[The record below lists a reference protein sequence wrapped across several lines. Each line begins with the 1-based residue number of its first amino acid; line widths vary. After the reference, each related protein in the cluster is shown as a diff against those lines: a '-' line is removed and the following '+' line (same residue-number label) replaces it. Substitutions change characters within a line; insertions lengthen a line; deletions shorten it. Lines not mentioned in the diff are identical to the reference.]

1 MYNSKRCSSKNF
13 HANFFFLSLFSF
25 LLLKVNLSFTTRLFT
40 RWNVASKIFN
50 VRLRHSLFLAIL
62 WRMCTTPLIIFL
74 FLDKSLILGGQS
86 SSSSSKRKQKRKKKR
101 NERKIINS
109 TQQNKTKQNKIKIST
124 IPLYLLALPSFLSF
138 IHSRFNYNFYIP
150 LLFLI

>member
-62 WRMCTTPLIIFL
+62 WRMCTTPLNIFL

-86 SSSSSKRKQKRKKKR
+86 SSSSSKRKHKRKKKKKCKK
-101 NERKIINS
+101 N
-109 TQQNKTKQNKIKIST
+109 NKFQ
-124 IPLYLLALPSFLSF
+124 PSPF
-138 IHSRFNYNFYIP
+138 IY
-150 LLFLI
+150 LLFLPFFHSFIQGLIIIFIFHYYF

>member
-25 LLLKVNLSFTTRLFT
+25 LLLKVNLSFTTRLFL

-74 FLDKSLILGGQS
+74 FLDKSLILGGAEFFFFLQA
-86 SSSSSKRKQKRKKKR
+86 KAKKKKKKR

-109 TQQNKTKQNKIKIST
+109 TQQNKPKQNKIK
-124 IPLYLLALPSFLSF
+124 
-138 IHSRFNYNFYIP
+138 
-150 LLFLI
+150 